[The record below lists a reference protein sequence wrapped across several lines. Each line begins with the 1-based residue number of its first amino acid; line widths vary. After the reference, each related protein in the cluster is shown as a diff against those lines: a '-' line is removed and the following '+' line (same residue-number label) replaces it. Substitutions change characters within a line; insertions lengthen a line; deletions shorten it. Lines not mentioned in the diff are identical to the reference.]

1 MNHTAEFEQNAR
13 GDKSHE
19 ETWKVATGMAAV
31 GLKLFRD
38 PSFSKE
44 VSGTVVECPRSILT
58 PIIRHGNG
66 GRKICEV
73 ISCPSL
79 NRMR

>member
-31 GLKLFRD
+31 GLKLFSD

-44 VSGTVVECPRSILT
+44 VSGTVVECPKVYSDTHHQAREWWE
-58 PIIRHGNG
+58 
-66 GRKICEV
+66 KD
-73 ISCPSL
+73 
-79 NRMR
+79 MRGDFMP